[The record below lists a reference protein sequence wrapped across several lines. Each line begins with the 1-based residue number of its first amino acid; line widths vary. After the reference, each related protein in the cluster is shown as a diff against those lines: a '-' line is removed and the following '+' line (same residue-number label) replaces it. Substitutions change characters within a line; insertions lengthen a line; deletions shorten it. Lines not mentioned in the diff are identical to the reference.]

1 MGGGFAS
8 LRVYVPIC
16 ASMCMFVN
24 SGYLFIYLY
33 IFSLS
38 AIKVINEKTTY
49 QELLRKLSISKGIII
64 FIQHD
69 TPNCTYTRNI
79 TARNN
84 CNISNVNIQ
93 LNESK

>member
-38 AIKVINEKTTY
+38 AIKVINE
-49 QELLRKLSISKGIII
+49 
-64 FIQHD
+64 
-69 TPNCTYTRNI
+69 
-79 TARNN
+79 
-84 CNISNVNIQ
+84 
-93 LNESK
+93 